1 MRENEISVRV
11 TNSFHEDRRRGGHVQ
26 RCIDAKH
33 PDFRVV
39 GSDLHYDLD
48 IAPWEAALGTSVSV
62 PTLEEPVSIKIPAG
76 TSSGAKLR
84 VRGRGLKGKEIS
96 GDLIVTARIAVPRTL
111 SPAERG
117 LWEQLARESS
127 FNPRD

>member
-1 MRENEISVRV
+1 LYLRV
-11 TNSFHEDRRRGGHVQ
+11 KF
-26 RCIDAKH
+26 AKH

-48 IAPWEAALGTSVSV
+48 LAPWEAALGTTVSV
-62 PTLEEPVSIKIPAG
+62 PTLDGDVDIKIPAG

-84 VRGRGLKGKEIS
+84 VRGRGLTGKEVS
-96 GDLIVTARIAVPRTL
+96 GDLIVATKIQLPKTL

-117 LWEQLARESS
+117 LWEQLAKESS